1 MPKGRLILRLCSAT
15 WWFWLL
21 ELYRERVNV
30 PCPQRLTFDSPTAL
44 AISPSSPPSPLHPPS
59 LWSPSGRSI
68 LRLCSDNFMI
78 LTTWAVLWAC
88 WGSARSAERLIN
100 DTPTALAVS
109 SSSLSPPLHHPSLV
123 VVFGGDWSWDAQTT
137 WWFWLLELY
146 CEMSRGAFLRKT
158 HQWHKLPQPRPFHH
172 HHHRHLC
179 TLHPWWSP
187 SGIRDFHEV
196 HRHMCVNWSAGDRLI
211 EYYQLDWQRQGHVF
225 LDWWQ

>member
-1 MPKGRLILRLCSAT
+1 MLRQLEILITWWAVLWDSQRARSTERLIINTSHSIGCFIIITVTFAPSILGGHLRRLEIVIYVRLGLILR
-15 WWFWLL
+15 
-21 ELYRERVNV
+21 
-30 PCPQRLTFDSPTAL
+30 
-44 AISPSSPPSPLHPPS
+44 
-59 LWSPSGRSI
+59 
-68 LRLCSDNFMI
+68 CSDNLVI